1 MVTAMVTTISMVA
14 NNILMCCR
22 FYGYLEITT
31 EFGDGLTIGSFGS
44 NLEMQLL
51 LLEIAILF
59 GD

>member
-1 MVTAMVTTISMVA
+1 VVTAMVTTVSMVA

-22 FYGYLEITT
+22 FYGYLEIRT

-51 LLEIAILF
+51 LLEIAIIF